1 MPVVNL
7 LYGLLSNQ
15 ISLNGY
21 VFDAYLRMRQ
31 SEKLNITKHPVE
43 TGASIADHCYK
54 SPIEF
59 EFEIGMSDCTFGK
72 FYRQFGET
80 KRSLKAYEVL
90 TRLQESGGFLTLVGK
105 YGTYK
110 NILISSIEPTDDNT
124 TKEALRV
131 RVQLEQV
138 ITTQSKRFATNTDP
152 AILDSFNRARQKA
165 QEVSTS
171 NESVAYQML
180 GPVIP
185 GSGK

>member
-1 MPVVNL
+1 MPIVNL

-31 SEKLNITKHPVE
+31 SERLNITKHPVE

-72 FYRQFGET
+72 VYGQFGDT

-90 TRLQESGGFLTLVGK
+90 TRLQDSGEFLTLVGK
-105 YGTYK
+105 YGTYR

-124 TKEALRV
+124 TKEALKV
-131 RVQLEQV
+131 RILLEQV
-138 ITTQSKRFATNTDP
+138 ITTESKRFATNTDP
-152 AILDSFNRARQKA
+152 AILDSFNRARQKS
-165 QEVSTS
+165 QEVDTS
-171 NESVAYQML
+171 NDSILY
-180 GPVIP
+180 
-185 GSGK
+185 SGFGRII